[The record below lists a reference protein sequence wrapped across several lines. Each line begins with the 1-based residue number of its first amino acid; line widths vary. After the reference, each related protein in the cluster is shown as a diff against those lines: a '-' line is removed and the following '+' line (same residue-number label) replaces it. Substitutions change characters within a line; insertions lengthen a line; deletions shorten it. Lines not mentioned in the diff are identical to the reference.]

1 MQADS
6 TQQRLAWL
14 DEEHRKDKTLLTNAL
29 TQMDQHL
36 TEITGLRRALQD
48 LEERLARVQSQS
60 LRYSQIEQ
68 ALGQVK
74 TEVSLLFDQFTEREG
89 QREQESAKLR
99 ALERE
104 RLEQRV
110 GELYAKVDGLS
121 IVPKTFGE
129 DHVVIRRLE
138 NAQLTF
144 IRGLEDTNK
153 KIESV
158 TPRVQVLEEWHKRMA
173 SLIAEVQQ
181 IVQSLRQERNEALDA
196 ARRGDQQR
204 TRQIAEWADQIKGIR
219 REMDDWVAQLRPL
232 FDVPKETRQYISTL
246 RDLEERI
253 KQLESRL
260 TQWQK
265 VVDESRHK
273 EFDEMRKDLERRWQ
287 QQMNEW
293 AFLREEW
300 GKRMALITQRVD
312 GLEEWRPS
320 ADSDFSTLRE
330 KMDADRQKMLGLL
343 SDVLNMQLEMQRG
356 HNARFDQTAS
366 EILARLESEKV
377 GTNQKRPKRTE

>member
-1 MQADS
+1 M
-6 TQQRLAWL
+6 
-14 DEEHRKDKTLLTNAL
+14 
-29 TQMDQHL
+29 
-36 TEITGLRRALQD
+36 
-48 LEERLARVQSQS
+48 
-60 LRYSQIEQ
+60 
-68 ALGQVK
+68 
-74 TEVSLLFDQFTEREG
+74 
-89 QREQESAKLR
+89 
-99 ALERE
+99 
-104 RLEQRV
+104 
-110 GELYAKVDGLS
+110 
-121 IVPKTFGE
+121 
-129 DHVVIRRLE
+129 
-138 NAQLTF
+138 
-144 IRGLEDTNK
+144 
-153 KIESV
+153 
-158 TPRVQVLEEWHKRMA
+158 
-173 SLIAEVQQ
+173 
-181 IVQSLRQERNEALDA
+181 
-196 ARRGDQQR
+196 
-204 TRQIAEWADQIKGIR
+204 
-219 REMDDWVAQLRPL
+219 
-232 FDVPKETRQYISTL
+232 PKETRQYISTL